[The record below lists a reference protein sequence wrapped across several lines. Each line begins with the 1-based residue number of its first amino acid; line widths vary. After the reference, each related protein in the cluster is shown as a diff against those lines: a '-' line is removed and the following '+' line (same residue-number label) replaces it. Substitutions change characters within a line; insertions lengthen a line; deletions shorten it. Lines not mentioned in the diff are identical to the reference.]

1 MSAASLK
8 VGFIYCLLLEE
19 SLSDSWDVSEGL
31 FTAAE
36 HPHVIIYDREK
47 SSTNSTEVEVL
58 QQFCLI
64 KNLVFTLPVAGAAH
78 NLSFWIGQKC
88 FQSSIQ
94 ELEIIKRSLLI
105 FFLGSFSNNFP
116 KLNSEP

>member
-47 SSTNSTEVEVL
+47 SSMNSTEVEVL

-64 KNLVFTLPVAGAAH
+64 KNLFLCYLLLEQLITWASELAKNVSKAASR
-78 NLSFWIGQKC
+78 N
-88 FQSSIQ
+88 
-94 ELEIIKRSLLI
+94 
-105 FFLGSFSNNFP
+105 
-116 KLNSEP
+116 